1 MLLTRSA
8 AITRKTR
15 ILGVVYNSTN
25 NELVRTNTL
34 VKNSVI
40 QIDATPFR
48 QWYEQHY
55 GVVLG
60 AKKAVKKV
68 IFLVLCFASQSS
80 DRACAGRDQD

>member
-1 MLLTRSA
+1 VWRL

-15 ILGVVYNSTN
+15 ILGVTYNSTN

-34 VKNSVI
+34 VKNSIV
-40 QIDATPFR
+40 QVDATPFR

-60 AKKAVKKV
+60 VKKTAKKVNNYS
-68 IFLVLCFASQSS
+68 LLLNPHQN
-80 DRACAGRDQD
+80 D